1 MSKMFRLTGCSLNS
15 LFQQQV
21 LHSVSNL
28 HLLLTTLQVKN
39 DFQALNTYLAVQ
51 NSKDTTI

>member
-1 MSKMFRLTGCSLNS
+1 MQHQTALSLQLKWILLLDNKNTAGGLRLYSLLS

-28 HLLLTTLQVKN
+28 HLLLSTLQV
-39 DFQALNTYLAVQ
+39 
-51 NSKDTTI
+51 

>member
-1 MSKMFRLTGCSLNS
+1 MFRLTRCSLNS

-39 DFQALNTYLAVQ
+39 DFQALNTYLAVR
-51 NSKDTTI
+51 NSKDTTIQA